1 MTTYGT
7 IPTSQPSTASSP
19 LDYISRA
26 KAAGHSAL
34 EMRRPWRE
42 LSDIHSFSLPPRSFR
57 PLFSRIKSNLSYFSM
72 NYAIAVLLIVFVSL
86 LWHPISLI
94 VFLVCMIAWVF
105 FYFLRDEP
113 LVLFGRTIGETVV
126 LTILSIVTLVL
137 LLLTHATVNILVS
150 LAVGIVVV
158 LLHASVRKDE
168 EGYADLENYAA
179 VGDR

>member
-1 MTTYGT
+1 
-7 IPTSQPSTASSP
+7 
-19 LDYISRA
+19 
-26 KAAGHSAL
+26 
-34 EMRRPWRE
+34 
-42 LSDIHSFSLPPRSFR
+42 
-57 PLFSRIKSNLSYFSM
+57 
-72 NYAIAVLLIVFVSL
+72 
-86 LWHPISLI
+86 
-94 VFLVCMIAWVF
+94 MIAWVF